1 MLSLVDQLPIP
12 ERSDAYGEE
21 VWTRLRWKLGSERRR
36 SRVWSTIAA
45 IAAALAIAFIGGV
58 LWHARTQQIARP
70 REIVAHATKPGPVQ
84 PAAIDSSSKD
94 RLLLVVVSDHLDSSE
109 RMLLELSNADAKHP
123 LDVTSESKRAGDLVA
138 SNRIYR
144 QTAAQQGRDA
154 YRFPS
159 LGPRADSHRAVA
171 CRLDSLARR
180 NRRSAEADRFERT
193 PVQGARRQRTG
204 GRPRSPRHNST
215 KRNGLAMKSKLL
227 LTLAA
232 ALVALAP
239 AVRANWKAGSNP
251 VSVVFVAGDD
261 DDDHKDR
268 ERDRAERKAEME
280 EDAYDSATDALDD
293 HDWRRAAEG
302 FQKVAELR
310 MSHADA
316 ALYWLAYAQGKMGA
330 RSEALS
336 TLLQLQKSYPKS
348 KWVEDGK
355 TLEVEIRQSAGQV
368 IRPEH
373 VEDEEVKLMAINGL
387 MMSDPERAI
396 PILEGIL
403 NGNQPVKL
411 KERALFVLSQSGSQR
426 GVRDRRAHG
435 QERPSRSPQCAPSAP
450 SASSAESAA
459 AAC

>member
-1 MLSLVDQLPIP
+1 
-12 ERSDAYGEE
+12 
-21 VWTRLRWKLGSERRR
+21 
-36 SRVWSTIAA
+36 
-45 IAAALAIAFIGGV
+45 
-58 LWHARTQQIARP
+58 
-70 REIVAHATKPGPVQ
+70 
-84 PAAIDSSSKD
+84 
-94 RLLLVVVSDHLDSSE
+94 
-109 RMLLELSNADAKHP
+109 
-123 LDVTSESKRAGDLVA
+123 
-138 SNRIYR
+138 
-144 QTAAQQGRDA
+144 
-154 YRFPS
+154 
-159 LGPRADSHRAVA
+159 
-171 CRLDSLARR
+171 
-180 NRRSAEADRFERT
+180 
-193 PVQGARRQRTG
+193 
-204 GRPRSPRHNST
+204 
-215 KRNGLAMKSKLL
+215 MKSKLL
-227 LTLAA
+227 LIFAA

-239 AVRANWKAGSNP
+239 AVRANWKADSNP

-268 ERDRAERKAEME
+268 DRDRAERKAEME
-280 EDAYDSATDALDD
+280 EDAYDGATDALDD

-348 KWVEDGK
+348 KWVSDGK

-426 GVRDRRAHG
+426 AFEIVVHTAKNGPPDLRERAVRTLGILGGERARNVLADIYNSSNDVSVKKSVLKSYMISGDRSHLLALAKAEANTELRADAVMQLGVVGARNELSELYSTEQSLEVRKKILQAMFIGGNSEKLAEIARNEKVLDLKVTAIRNLGLLGGGRSGELLISLFNSDPRPEVRNAVINALFIQGNAKTLVSLARAEKDPDTKRHIIEKLSVMG
-435 QERPSRSPQCAPSAP
+435 SKDATDYLMEFLK
-450 SASSAESAA
+450 
-459 AAC
+459 